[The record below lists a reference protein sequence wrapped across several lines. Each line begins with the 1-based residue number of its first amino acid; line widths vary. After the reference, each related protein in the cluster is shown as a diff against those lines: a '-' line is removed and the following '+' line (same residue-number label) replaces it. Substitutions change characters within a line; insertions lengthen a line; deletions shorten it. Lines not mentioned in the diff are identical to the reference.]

1 MAEDIAISRHEE
13 FTQAVALHRAG
24 RLEEAK
30 ARYQAL
36 LAQQPEAADIIH
48 LLGLTYF
55 QLKDYAAAEP
65 LLRQAIALQ
74 GRTADF
80 HFNLGAMLLEQGRYQ
95 EAEGTF
101 RQASLLR
108 PYDGD
113 ILNNLAVSL
122 VSLRRYGEA
131 EVVLQQALR
140 LLPDDAELHFNLAN
154 ALRALGR
161 EADAEARFRRALA
174 LRGGYG
180 AAWANLGELLL
191 SQRRLD
197 EAESCFRNAL
207 EAMPGMAE
215 ARNGLAAVLRGR
227 NRLGEAEAVLRG
239 LLAEKPD
246 YAEGWNNLGVVLNDA
261 WRLEESEGCFR
272 RALALRPEYAIA
284 WNGLGSVLMDAH
296 RTEEAKSA
304 YLAAIAAEPDYP
316 HAHWN
321 LGILFLTL
329 GDFAHG
335 WPEYEQRL
343 RRPEVSHLY
352 AGYAAP
358 LWQGESLQG
367 KTILLHA
374 EQGLG
379 DTLQFIRFATE
390 VARRAERV
398 EVECQPGLKRLLSTV
413 DGVAGVYVKGE
424 ALPPHDVRCPMMSL
438 PYRLG
443 VNAVADIPA
452 RVPYLAAEPRAVDA
466 WREKLRP
473 LPGLKVGLVW
483 AGDPRK
489 HDPESNRIDQRRSLK
504 LAVFEPLFG
513 LSGVNY
519 VSLQKGEASAQV
531 RAHEGRVMDWMG
543 EMEDFA
549 DTAALVACLDLVIA
563 VDTSVAHLAGALGKE
578 VWLLSRFDGC
588 WRWMLGRSDSP
599 WYPTMTLFRQS
610 KPGSWD
616 AVIAEVGN
624 ALAARLSGNG

>member
-1 MAEDIAISRHEE
+1 MAEGITISRSED
-13 FTQAVALHRAG
+13 FTQAVSLHRAG

-30 ARYQAL
+30 AHYQAL
-36 LAQQPEAADIIH
+36 LSLQPEAADIIH
-48 LLGLTYF
+48 LLGLVYF

-74 GRTADF
+74 GNVADF
-80 HFNLGAMLLEQGRYQ
+80 HFNLGAMLLEQGRHQ
-95 EAEGTF
+95 EAEAVF
-101 RQASLLR
+101 RQASQLK
-108 PYDGD
+108 PYDGE

-122 VSLRRYGEA
+122 ASQRRHGEA
-131 EVVLQQALR
+131 EDVLQRALK

-154 ALRALGR
+154 TLRSLGR
-161 EADAEARFRRALA
+161 EANAEVHFRRALS
-174 LRGGYG
+174 LRKNYG
-180 AAWANLGELLL
+180 VAWVNLGDLLL
-191 SQRRLD
+191 SQNRLD
-197 EAESCFRNAL
+197 EAENCFRNAL
-207 EAMPGMAE
+207 EAVPGLAE
-215 ARNGLAAVLRGR
+215 GRNGLAAALRNR
-227 NRLGEAEAVLRG
+227 NRLGEAEEVLRA
-239 LLAEKPD
+239 LLVEKPGF
-246 YAEGWNNLGVVLNDA
+246 AEGWNNLGVVLNDA
-261 WRLEESEGCFR
+261 WRLEEAEYCFR
-272 RALALRPEYAIA
+272 QALTLRPDYAIA
-284 WNGLGSVLMDAH
+284 WNGLGSVLMDSK

-321 LGILFLTL
+321 LGILLLTL

-343 RRPEVSHLY
+343 RRPEAAHIY

-379 DTLQFIRFATE
+379 DTLQFIRFAAQ
-390 VARRAERV
+390 VAQQAEKV
-398 EVECQPGLKRLLSTV
+398 VVECQPGLKRLLATV
-413 DGVAGVYVKGE
+413 SGVAGVYAKGE

-443 VNAVADIPA
+443 VNSVADIPA
-452 RVPYLAAEPRAVDA
+452 DIPYLAAEPSAVA
-466 WREKLRP
+466 SWRERLQP

-489 HDPESNRIDQRRSLK
+489 YDPESNRIDQRRSLN
-504 LAVFEPLFG
+504 LEAFEPLFA
-513 LSGVNY
+513 LVGVSY

-531 RAHEGRVMDWMG
+531 GAYESRVADWMG
-543 EMEDFA
+543 EIGDFA
-549 DTAALVACLDLVIA
+549 DTAALAACLDLVIA

-588 WRWMLGRSDSP
+588 WRWMLERSDSP
-599 WYPTMTLFRQS
+599 WYPSLTLFRQTQ
-610 KPGSWD
+610 PGNWD
-616 AVIAEVGN
+616 DVIADIGSS
-624 ALAARLSGNG
+624 LAARLSGNG